1 MIGTYVKTR
10 HGWACVVFVSVDEET
25 GQMELLLELVE

>member
-10 HGWACVVFVSVDEET
+10 HGWACVIFYGFDNET
-25 GQMELLLELVE
+25 GQMELVLELVK